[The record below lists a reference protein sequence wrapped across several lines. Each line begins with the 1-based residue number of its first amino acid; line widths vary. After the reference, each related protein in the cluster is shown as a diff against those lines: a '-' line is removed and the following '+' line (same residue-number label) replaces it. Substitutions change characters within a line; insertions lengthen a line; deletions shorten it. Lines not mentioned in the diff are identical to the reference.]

1 MMLLCGEPESQ
12 ETHVESLQYIHNKVM
27 MGAWNGNVWGQHRE
41 DILTNWAFIYRTMKR
56 LTTAAA
62 TTEYQSSV
70 DTSFLQTIQNQQVSY
85 KTTQR
90 RNIRLEEVYSVPKNS
105 R

>member
-41 DILTNWAFIYRTMKR
+41 DILTNCAFIYRTMKR

-70 DTSFLQTIQNQQVSY
+70 DTSFLQQVSY

>member
-1 MMLLCGEPESQ
+1 MRLLCGEPESQ
-12 ETHVESLQYIHNKVM
+12 ETHVESLQYIHNKAM
-27 MGAWNGNVWGQHRE
+27 MGAWNGNVWGQHWG
-41 DILTNWAFIYRTMKR
+41 DILNNCAFIYRTMKR
-56 LTTAAA
+56 STTAAA

-70 DTSFLQTIQNQQVSY
+70 DTSFLLTIQNQQVSN

-90 RNIRLEEVYSVPKNS
+90 RNIRLEVYSVPKNS